1 MKNTYKAIILAATG
15 AVGLSGAFAAFA
27 ADPASSPAVTA
38 PISAPAVAC
47 AGEHPNAARHP
58 GMRAANRRHRMARLM
73 NRLGF
78 TDAQRAQVRHLHA
91 QAMVDVWTARA
102 DGSLTVDQLHARVRA
117 AFKAQH
123 DGFRSLLT
131 DEQRAQLDQT
141 AKPAVGHS

>member
-27 ADPASSPAVTA
+27 ADPSSPPTA
-38 PISAPAVAC
+38 APQVAAPALAC
-47 AGEHPNAARHP
+47 AGEHPNAIRHSGWHAARR
-58 GMRAANRRHRMARLM
+58 GHRMARLM
-73 NRLGF
+73 NRLNF

-102 DGSLTVDQLHARVRA
+102 DGTLTVDQLHARIRA

-141 AKPAVGHS
+141 AKPSVGHS

>member
-1 MKNTYKAIILAATG
+1 MKNSYKAIILAATG

-27 ADPASSPAVTA
+27 ADSASAPAITA
-38 PISAPAVAC
+38 PVSAPAVAC
-47 AGEHPNAARHP
+47 AVEHPNAALHP

-73 NRLGF
+73 NRLNL

-131 DEQRAQLDQT
+131 DEQRAQLDQI
-141 AKPAVGHS
+141 KGSSVGRS